1 MNKIFFPIYGLARM
15 ILGVAQLVGL
25 TAGFFIVEWVIR
37 YPQGSVSF
45 VFDRD
50 LVAVVY
56 LAIFLRAVF
65 HLVAGIGIARL
76 SEWVKFWLMY
86 GWPIVLIVVGGL
98 LYTIMSH
105 WVELGRAQ
113 SVFEFIVWPKLCI
126 YFMFVAF
133 DYFYILKQLDIMTQ
147 SSTFSEKDI
156 PDAKMIG
163 AVLFGLVLF
172 FVVLIYLGKPI
183 KQGFHQG
190 YYRIKEVDN
199 TLVETKELVQ
209 EKIEKKASLDKKPFI
224 NVNVAHK
231 ETKEEKEA
239 IDKELEEKKPPA
251 PNPNISEDLPYRT
264 VFGYLGGLAIIAG
277 FIAQLLCI
285 YRQQEL
291 FQFIYSFLMLS
302 AGFFLLLVY
311 GMSNKL
317 MPVLFLAFFALSST
331 VSMAV
336 LLWFSRNRK

>member
-1 MNKIFFPIYGLARM
+1 MNTIFFPIYGLARM

-25 TAGFFIVEWVIR
+25 TAGFFIVEWVIH
-37 YPQGSVSF
+37 YPRGEVSF
-45 VFDRD
+45 VFDED
-50 LVAVVY
+50 IVAVVY

-65 HLVAGIGIARL
+65 HLVAGIGLARM
-76 SEWVKFWLMY
+76 SEWVKSWLIY

-113 SVFEFIVWPKLCI
+113 SVLEFIVWPKLI
-126 YFMFVAF
+126 VYLMFVAF
-133 DYFYILKQLDIMTQ
+133 DYFFILRQLDALIQ
-147 SSTFSEKDI
+147 SPTFSGKDI
-156 PDAKMIG
+156 PDVKMIG

-190 YYRIKEVDN
+190 YYRIKDVDN
-199 TLVETKELVQ
+199 TLVETRELVQ
-209 EKIEKKASLDKKPFI
+209 EKIEKKASLDKKPLL
-224 NVNVAHK
+224 NVNTAPK

-239 IDKELEEKKPPA
+239 IDKELEDEKPPV
-251 PNPNISEDLPYRT
+251 PNPNIPEDLPYRT

-277 FIAQLLCI
+277 FVAQLLCI
-285 YRQQEL
+285 YRQREL

-317 MPVLFLAFFALSST
+317 MPVSFLAFFALSST
-331 VSMAV
+331 VSIAV
-336 LLWFSRNRK
+336 LLWFSRNQE